1 VSPTHEC
8 DVAGLPTD
16 AEKPRNVMER
26 FVLQVGAG
34 LTPDRR
40 CLSTHPIP
48 PPTRLP
54 ASARRRGLQV
64 VIKQNALIGIP
75 GAVYDCSLAL
85 AGYVIDELLPPA
97 TAGPPGSYCNAHY
110 VM

>member
-1 VSPTHEC
+1 
-8 DVAGLPTD
+8 
-16 AEKPRNVMER
+16 
-26 FVLQVGAG
+26 
-34 LTPDRR
+34 
-40 CLSTHPIP
+40 
-48 PPTRLP
+48 
-54 ASARRRGLQV
+54 V